1 MSLAW
6 FLALRFYKH
15 AGRDSDRKAS
25 LLAIR
30 IATAGV
36 ALGLAVMIIS
46 VCVVKGFQTEI
57 RAKLAGFAAHL
68 EVLDERSF
76 SSPESYPI
84 VTDQTLISKIKTVP
98 GITRVQRVS
107 EKMGILKTNDAFQTI
122 LLKGVGADFDT
133 TFLRQCVI
141 EGRLPRFAKEG
152 GTDEVMISQQV
163 ARTLGLKRGDR
174 VYAYF
179 VSDAIRLRRFTI
191 VGIYATNLSQFDER
205 MIWTDRH
212 TVNKLNDWDPEQSSA
227 LEIFLTEPEKTDVV
241 QADINRLVGGMDDGR
256 GGVYDTM
263 SLSENPTTAAVM
275 QWLSLLDF
283 NVLVILA
290 LMLGVAGF
298 TTISGLLILVL
309 ERTRTIGILKSL
321 GASNTRIRRVF
332 LTYATLIVAK
342 GLLWGNILGVGIVL
356 LQRYFGWVKLDPAT
370 YYVSEVPVEINFW
383 WIVGLNVATLVI
395 SVLALIVPSF
405 MISRIQPA
413 KAIRYE

>member
-152 GTDEVMISQQV
+152 GADEVIISQQV

-256 GGVYDTM
+256 GGVYGTM

>member
-84 VTDQTLISKIKTVP
+84 VTDQALMSKIKTVP
-98 GITRVQRVS
+98 GITLVQRVS

-133 TFLRQCVI
+133 TFLRQCVV

-152 GTDEVMISQQV
+152 GTDEVIISQQV

>member
-84 VTDQTLISKIKTVP
+84 VTDQALMSKIKTVP
-98 GITRVQRVS
+98 GITLVQRVS

-133 TFLRQCVI
+133 TFLRQCVV

-152 GTDEVMISQQV
+152 GTDEVIISQQV

-256 GGVYDTM
+256 GGVYGTM

>member
-84 VTDQTLISKIKTVP
+84 VTDQTLMSKIKTVP

-133 TFLRQCVI
+133 TFLRQCVV

-152 GTDEVMISQQV
+152 GADEVIISQQV

-191 VGIYATNLSQFDER
+191 VGIYATNLSLFDER

-256 GGVYDTM
+256 GGVYGTM

>member
-84 VTDQTLISKIKTVP
+84 VTDQTLMSKIKTVP

-133 TFLRQCVI
+133 TFLRQCVV

-152 GTDEVMISQQV
+152 GTDEVIISQQV

-256 GGVYDTM
+256 GGVYGTM
-263 SLSENPTTAAVM
+263 SLSENPTTAAVI

-383 WIVGLNVATLVI
+383 WVVGLNVATLVI

>member
-133 TFLRQCVI
+133 TFLRQCVV

-152 GTDEVMISQQV
+152 GADEVIISQQV

>member
-84 VTDQTLISKIKTVP
+84 VTDQTLMSKIKTVP

-133 TFLRQCVI
+133 TFLRQCVV

-152 GTDEVMISQQV
+152 GADEVIISQQV

-256 GGVYDTM
+256 GGVYGTM

>member
-84 VTDQTLISKIKTVP
+84 VTDQTLMSKIKTVP

>member
-84 VTDQTLISKIKTVP
+84 VTDQTLMSKIKTVP

-133 TFLRQCVI
+133 TFLRQCVV

-152 GTDEVMISQQV
+152 GADEVIISQQV
-163 ARTLGLKRGDR
+163 ARTLGLKRSDR

-256 GGVYDTM
+256 GGVYGTM

>member
-84 VTDQTLISKIKTVP
+84 VTDQTLMSKIKTVP

-107 EKMGILKTNDAFQTI
+107 EKIGILKTNDAFQTI

-133 TFLRQCVI
+133 TFLRQCVV

-152 GTDEVMISQQV
+152 GADEVIISQQV

-227 LEIFLTEPEKTDVV
+227 LEIFLTEPEKTNVV

>member
-84 VTDQTLISKIKTVP
+84 VTDQTLMSKIKTVP

-133 TFLRQCVI
+133 TFLRQCVV

>member
-133 TFLRQCVI
+133 TFLRQCVV

-256 GGVYDTM
+256 GGVYGTM

>member
-84 VTDQTLISKIKTVP
+84 VTDQTLMSKIKTVP

-133 TFLRQCVI
+133 TFLRQCVV

-152 GTDEVMISQQV
+152 GADEVMISQQV

-356 LQRYFGWVKLDPAT
+356 LQRYLGWVKLDPAT

>member
-84 VTDQTLISKIKTVP
+84 VTDQTLMSKIKTVP

-133 TFLRQCVI
+133 TFLRQCVV

-152 GTDEVMISQQV
+152 GADEVMISQQV

-241 QADINRLVGGMDDGR
+241 QAGINRLVGGMDDGR

>member
-84 VTDQTLISKIKTVP
+84 VTDQTLMSKIKTVP

-133 TFLRQCVI
+133 TFLRQCVV

-152 GTDEVMISQQV
+152 GADEVIISQQV

-212 TVNKLNDWDPEQSSA
+212 MVNKLNDWDPEQSSA

>member
-84 VTDQTLISKIKTVP
+84 VTDQALMSKIKTVP

-122 LLKGVGADFDT
+122 LLKGVGADFDS
-133 TFLRQCVI
+133 TFLRQCVV

-152 GTDEVMISQQV
+152 GADEVIISQQV

-256 GGVYDTM
+256 GGVYGTM

-356 LQRYFGWVKLDPAT
+356 LQRYFGWIKLDPAT

>member
-84 VTDQTLISKIKTVP
+84 VTDQTLMSKIKTIP

-133 TFLRQCVI
+133 TFLRQCVV

-152 GTDEVMISQQV
+152 GADEVMISQQV

-212 TVNKLNDWDPEQSSA
+212 TVNKLNDWDQEQSSA

-256 GGVYDTM
+256 GGVYGTM

>member
-141 EGRLPRFAKEG
+141 EGRIPRFAKEG

>member
-84 VTDQTLISKIKTVP
+84 VTDQTLMSKIKTVP

-133 TFLRQCVI
+133 TFLRQCVV

-152 GTDEVMISQQV
+152 GADEVIISQQV

-283 NVLVILA
+283 NVLVILD

>member
-84 VTDQTLISKIKTVP
+84 VTDQTLMSKIKTVP

-133 TFLRQCVI
+133 TFLRQCVV

-152 GTDEVMISQQV
+152 GADEVIISQQV

-212 TVNKLNDWDPEQSSA
+212 TVNKLNDWAPEQSSA

>member
-84 VTDQTLISKIKTVP
+84 VTDQTLMSKIKTVP

-152 GTDEVMISQQV
+152 GTNEVMISQQV

>member
-98 GITRVQRVS
+98 GITRVQRIS

-133 TFLRQCVI
+133 TFLRQCVV

-152 GTDEVMISQQV
+152 GTDEVIISQQV

-383 WIVGLNVATLVI
+383 WVVGLNVATLVI

>member
-84 VTDQTLISKIKTVP
+84 VTDQALMSKIKTVP

-133 TFLRQCVI
+133 TFLRQCVV

-152 GTDEVMISQQV
+152 GTDEVIISQQV

-256 GGVYDTM
+256 GGVYGTM

>member
-84 VTDQTLISKIKTVP
+84 VTDQTLMSKIKTVP

-133 TFLRQCVI
+133 TFLRQCVV

-152 GTDEVMISQQV
+152 GADEVMISQQV

>member
-84 VTDQTLISKIKTVP
+84 VTDQALMSKIKTVP
-98 GITRVQRVS
+98 GITLVQRVS

-133 TFLRQCVI
+133 TFLRQCVV

-152 GTDEVMISQQV
+152 GTDEVIISQQV

-256 GGVYDTM
+256 GGVYGTM

-356 LQRYFGWVKLDPAT
+356 LQRYFGWIKLDPAT

>member
-36 ALGLAVMIIS
+36 VLGLAVMIIS

-84 VTDQTLISKIKTVP
+84 VTDQALMSKIKTVP

-133 TFLRQCVI
+133 TFLRQCVV

-152 GTDEVMISQQV
+152 GTDEVIISQQV

-256 GGVYDTM
+256 GGVYGTM

>member
-84 VTDQTLISKIKTVP
+84 VTDQTLMSKIKTVP

-133 TFLRQCVI
+133 TFLRQCVV

-152 GTDEVMISQQV
+152 GTDEVIISQQV

-263 SLSENPTTAAVM
+263 SLSENPTTAAVI

-383 WIVGLNVATLVI
+383 WVVGLNVATLVI

>member
-241 QADINRLVGGMDDGR
+241 QAGINRLVGGMDDGR

>member
-84 VTDQTLISKIKTVP
+84 VTDQALMSKIKTVP

-133 TFLRQCVI
+133 TFLRQCVV

-152 GTDEVMISQQV
+152 GADEVIISQQV

-356 LQRYFGWVKLDPAT
+356 LQRYFGWIKLDPAT

>member
-84 VTDQTLISKIKTVP
+84 VTDQTLMSKIKTVP

-133 TFLRQCVI
+133 TFLRQCVV

-152 GTDEVMISQQV
+152 GADEVIISQQV

-212 TVNKLNDWDPEQSSA
+212 TVNKLNDWAPEQSSA

-256 GGVYDTM
+256 GGGYDTM

>member
-133 TFLRQCVI
+133 TFLRQCVV

-152 GTDEVMISQQV
+152 GADEVIISQQV

-256 GGVYDTM
+256 GGVYGTM

>member
-152 GTDEVMISQQV
+152 GADEVIISQQV

>member
-227 LEIFLTEPEKTDVV
+227 LEIFLTEPEKTDVG